1 MMGLGRIARILLT
14 ILRYRLDRNVAGWL
28 GRPWWYRV
36 SPLGLLPAPA
46 KGDAM
51 RLREALERLGPIFIK
66 FGQILSTR
74 RDLLPPDYADE
85 LALLQDQVPP
95 FPSAIA
101 VATVERSLGAPI
113 DELFATFE
121 RAPLASASLAQVHA
135 ATTLGGEDVIV
146 KVIRPR
152 IAQVIEKDLALIRT
166 MAALLEWA
174 SKEARRLRLRAVV
187 ADYERVIMG
196 ELDLLKEAANTATLR
211 RNFDGSPL
219 LYAPEVHWQ
228 HCTESVL
235 VVERVYG
242 TPIADIDAL
251 KRAGTNLEKLAERGV
266 ETFFKQV
273 FEHNFF
279 HADMHPGNI
288 FVDIRDPQNPS
299 YIAVDCAIIGSL
311 TAEDQTYLARNIVAF
326 FNQDYGQVARL
337 HIESGWVPPDTDAMA
352 FEAVIRS
359 LCEPLFQRP
368 LKEISFGTFL
378 VALFQTARRF
388 DMAVQP
394 QLVLLQKTLLN
405 IEGLGRQLYPDLDLW
420 TTAKPFMEAWMRRR
434 YGFRAVAKA
443 LADHAPALLMELPT
457 LPETVAGAVRKL
469 GDLHRLAGAQQ
480 QAMTRLAA
488 ALEGQQRRG
497 RWRRAAGLALM
508 AVAAGLLWRPL
519 QAALDS
525 LSSASAEHAPM
536 SLTAALA
543 AAVIG
548 SVLLVRG

>member
-1 MMGLGRIARILLT
+1 MTRLGRIARILFT
-14 ILRYRLDRNVAGWL
+14 VLRYRLDANVANWL
-28 GRPWWYRV
+28 GRPWWYRG
-36 SPLGLLPAPA
+36 SPFGWLPAPA
-46 KGDAM
+46 KGDAT

-95 FPSAIA
+95 FPSATA
-101 VATVERSLGAPI
+101 VALVEASLGQPI
-113 DELFATFE
+113 DALFARFE
-121 RAPLASASLAQVHA
+121 RKPLASASLAQVHA
-135 ATTLGGEDVIV
+135 AATHEGEEVVV

-152 IAQVIEKDLALIRT
+152 IERVIQKDIALIRAI
-166 MAALLEWA
+166 AAFLEWA

-187 ADYERVIMG
+187 ADYERVIFD

-211 RNFDGSPL
+211 RNFAGSPL
-219 LYAPEVHWQ
+219 LYAPKVHWQ
-228 HCTESVL
+228 RCTASVL

-242 TPIADIDAL
+242 TPIADVAAL
-251 KRAGTNLEKLAERGV
+251 KRAGTNLAKLAERGV

-288 FVDIRDPQNPS
+288 FVDTSDPENPS

-326 FNQDYGQVARL
+326 FNRDYGRIARL
-337 HIESGWVPPDTDAMA
+337 HIESGWVPPHTDAVA

-359 LCEPLFQRP
+359 LCEPLFERP
-368 LKEISFGTFL
+368 LKEISFGAFL

-420 TTAKPFMEAWMRRR
+420 TTAKPFMETWMHKR
-434 YGFRAVAKA
+434 YGIRGIAKA
-443 LADHAPALLMELPT
+443 VADHAPTLLAELPD
-457 LPETVAGAVRKL
+457 LPQRVAGAVQQL
-469 GDLHRLAGAQQ
+469 GDLHRLATAGQ
-480 QAMTRLAA
+480 QAMTRLAE
-488 ALEGQQRRG
+488 ALERQERRS
-497 RWRRAAGLALM
+497 RWWRAAGIALM
-508 AVAAGLLWRPL
+508 VVAAGLLWQPL
-519 QAALDS
+519 RAALAT
-525 LSSASAEHAPM
+525 LEGMQEGAPM
-536 SLTAALA
+536 SITAALA

-548 SVLLVRG
+548 SLLLARS